1 MPEKGCWPLSSISGA
16 DHCPGKMFKDNEKSL
31 YMIEIIPA
39 IDLMDGKCVRLS
51 QGDYSSGVTYSENP
65 LETAL
70 MFEDS
75 GMKMLHLVDLDGAR
89 AKGPEN
95 LRVLEKIASRTS
107 LKVEFG
113 GGIKS
118 AGILA
123 SVFDAGA
130 YRAVCGSLACMFPE
144 EFSSWL
150 RMYGGKRIVL
160 GADVRNGTVAV
171 NGWLENT
178 SVTVSGLVGKFLDA
192 GLETVEVTDISRDGM
207 MSGPA
212 SDIYVGLMREFPETV
227 FVASGGIGSE
237 ADIRALDDAGVPAV
251 IVGKA
256 IYEGKIDLKRLAAG
270 K

>member
-1 MPEKGCWPLSSISGA
+1 
-16 DHCPGKMFKDNEKSL
+16 
-31 YMIEIIPA
+31 
-39 IDLMDGKCVRLS
+39 
-51 QGDYSSGVTYSENP
+51 
-65 LETAL
+65 
-70 MFEDS
+70 
-75 GMKMLHLVDLDGAR
+75 
-89 AKGPEN
+89 
-95 LRVLEKIASRTS
+95 
-107 LKVEFG
+107 
-113 GGIKS
+113 
-118 AGILA
+118 
-123 SVFDAGA
+123 
-130 YRAVCGSLACMFPE
+130 
-144 EFSSWL
+144 
-150 RMYGGKRIVL
+150 MYGGKRIVL